1 MTRDVTLAPPDAEP
15 VWAAEAMKR
24 LGVRHLPVGEDG
36 HVVGIVSLRDLFAV
50 AEAMLRLD
58 PDGAV
63 AARDVLSAAHG

>member
-1 MTRDVTLAPPDAEP
+1 MTVFSGAVLFAVIWFLALLTILP
-15 VWAAEAMKR
+15 
-24 LGVRHLPVGEDG
+24 LGVRTQGEDG